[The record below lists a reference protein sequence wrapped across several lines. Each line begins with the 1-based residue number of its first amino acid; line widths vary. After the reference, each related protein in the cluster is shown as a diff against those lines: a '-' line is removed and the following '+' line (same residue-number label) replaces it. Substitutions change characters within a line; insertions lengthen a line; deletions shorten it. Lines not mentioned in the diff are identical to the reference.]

1 MGRKFILKAKPDSAD
16 YCFRKALEIAK
27 KQQNINTNS
36 IEVGLMIQRD
46 INNISLNIK
55 NEIFV
60 SSKLKSILKNSQDIL
75 YSSEINA

>member
-1 MGRKFILKAKPDSAD
+1 
-16 YCFRKALEIAK
+16 
-27 KQQNINTNS
+27 
-36 IEVGLMIQRD
+36 MIQRD